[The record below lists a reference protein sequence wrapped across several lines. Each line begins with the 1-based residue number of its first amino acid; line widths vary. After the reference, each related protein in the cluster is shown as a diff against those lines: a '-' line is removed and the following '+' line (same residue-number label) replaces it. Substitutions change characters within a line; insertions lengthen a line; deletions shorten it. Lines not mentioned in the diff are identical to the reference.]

1 MVSRSTGARRWLVR
15 GLLVVVGV
23 AGLTLFALV
32 EDTRP
37 RPLPTLLLVVAV
49 VAILGMLSDSSG
61 SDPAD
66 WSPATEYA
74 GSAAGQDAGLASNM
88 RLLENHLTAREA
100 DPILQARLTRMTDD
114 RLAHLGLSRGDPD
127 VRRRLG
133 PTLTGVIDGPPR
145 RLQRAEIEECV
156 RRIEELTP

>member
-1 MVSRSTGARRWLVR
+1 VSRSTGARRWVVR
-15 GLLVVVGV
+15 GLLVVAGV
-23 AGLTLFALV
+23 AGLTVFALV

-49 VAILGMLSDSSG
+49 VAILGMLSDSTG
-61 SDPAD
+61 TDPAD
-66 WSPATEYA
+66 WSPMTEYG
-74 GSAAGQDAGLASNM
+74 GSSSGQDAGLAGNV
-88 RLLENHLTAREA
+88 RLLENHLTAREV
-100 DPILQARLTRMTDD
+100 DPLLQARLTRMTDD
-114 RLAHLGLSRGDPD
+114 RLARMGLSRGDPD

-145 RLQRAEIEECV
+145 HLHRDEIHECV